1 MKPFYCCLVVTDKC
15 MLRCKMCH
23 MWKEALSGSVFENP
37 SFEEWKGFIRSLRR
51 FIDGDCCINFAG
63 GETLI
68 NDDVLQLVKYA
79 CDMGFSTLI
88 NTNAFLIS
96 EDMAKK
102 ISDSG
107 LTQIYIS
114 LDSMDESTHDY
125 LRGVKGVYRKVM
137 DAIEYLHSYNK
148 KLLIKISTV
157 ILEKN
162 LVEIIDLARWVIED
176 KRISAINFQ
185 AVSQPFNTKHQ
196 DSWYEDSR
204 YDFLWPKD
212 SGKVNYIMDKLAE
225 LKQKNGSKIDNPVS
239 QFKSFKSYFDNP
251 QSFIKRRECHIH
263 KHAIN
268 VSASGEVYMC
278 FDKGSIGNIK
288 ADDFELERVWSCPH
302 AESVRKE
309 IMDCRRN
316 CLAMIDCNY
325 DESESYIY

>member
-1 MKPFYCCLVVTDKC
+1 
-15 MLRCKMCH
+15 
-23 MWKEALSGSVFENP
+23 MWKEAWLGQTFDNP
-37 SFEEWKGFIRSLRR
+37 SFEEWKNFIGSLRR
-51 FIDGDCCINFAG
+51 FIEDDFCINFSG
-63 GETLI
+63 GETLV
-68 NDDVLQLVKYA
+68 NNNVLKLVKHA
-79 CDMGFSTLI
+79 SDLGFNTLI
-88 NTNAFLIS
+88 NTNAFLIN

-114 LDSMDESTHDY
+114 LDSMNESTHDY
-125 LRGVKGVYRKVM
+125 LRGVKGVYRNVM
-137 DAIEYLHSYNK
+137 GAIEYLHSYNK

-162 LVEIIDLARWVIED
+162 LDEIIDLVRWVIED

-185 AVSQPFNTKHQ
+185 AVSQPFNTQPQ
-196 DSWYEDSR
+196 DRWYEDSR

-212 SGKVNYIMDKLAE
+212 RGKVNYIMDKLAE

-239 QFKSFKSYFDNP
+239 QFKSFKLYFDNP
-251 QSFIKRRECHIH
+251 QSFIKRQECHIY

-278 FDKGSIGNIK
+278 FDKGSIGSIK
-288 ADDFELERVWSCPH
+288 ADGFELERAWSSPH

-309 IMDCRRN
+309 IRDCRRN